1 MRKRLLIVDDD
12 PDILEAVCDVLV
24 DDGYLV
30 TPLRSA
36 EAALELLADPAT
48 PAFAAIVL
56 DNLMPGLT
64 GVEFIEKIV
73 RPDSALALV
82 PPILIITTN
91 PGAVRMAELPTDV
104 WLLAKP
110 IDIEKLIDLVR
121 EITSFARA

>member
-1 MRKRLLIVDDD
+1 MRKRLLIVEDD
-12 PDILEAVCDVLV
+12 PDILEAVADVLV

-36 EAALELLADPAT
+36 EAAMALLADPAT
-48 PAFAAIVL
+48 PAFAGIVL

-64 GVEFIEKIV
+64 GVEFIEKIA

-82 PPILIITTN
+82 PPILMITTN
-91 PGAVRMAELPTDV
+91 PDAVRTAELPTDV
-104 WLLAKP
+104 WILGKP
-110 IDIEKLIDLVR
+110 IDIEKLIGLVG